1 MVVYHHGRRHQAMKR
16 IKLLAAAAA
25 LAFAAAGFSCSRN
38 GSSKSGDVSGESLPD
53 EVYPDLT
60 VTFLDVGKADSIV
73 ITSGDSTV
81 VIDCGEKG
89 DGKDIMKFLK
99 DQGIETIDCLIATHY
114 DKDHIGGAAKIVSNF
129 NVLSVLG
136 PDYQEL
142 SSENDKFRNAMRN
155 KEIVPQMVTE
165 DLTFELGGAEYT
177 VYAPEKNDYG
187 PNDDNDF
194 SLVTKLVY
202 HDNTFIFAGDA
213 MEQRLD
219 EVMDIGDCDL
229 LKIPY
234 HGRKI
239 ANLEEFV
246 EATAPEY
253 AVICTSQDE
262 LSSKTQD
269 ILDDHSVRFW
279 ATCNNGRVTAV
290 SNGREITVAA
300 EK

>member
-1 MVVYHHGRRHQAMKR
+1 MNR
-16 IKLLAAAAA
+16 IRFFAAAAA
-25 LAFAAAGFSCSRN
+25 FSVMAAGISCSSRN
-38 GSSKSGDVSGESLPD
+38 GTNKSGGMSGDDVTD

-73 ITSGDSTV
+73 ISSEDGTV

-89 DGKDIMKFLK
+89 DGKDIVKYLEG
-99 DQGIETIDCLIATHY
+99 QGIDTIDYLIATHY
-114 DKDHIGGAAKIVSNF
+114 DKDHIGGAAKIVNTF
-129 NVLSVLG
+129 TVLNVLG

-142 SSENDKFRNAMRN
+142 SPENEKFRKAMRN
-155 KEIVPQMVTE
+155 REIVPQIMTE
-165 DLTFELGGAEYT
+165 DISFELGGAEYT
-177 VYAPEKNDYG
+177 VYAPEKADYG

-194 SLVTKLVY
+194 SLVTKLKY
-202 HDNTFIFAGDA
+202 HDTTFIFAGDA
-213 MEQRLD
+213 MEKRLD

-239 ANLEEFV
+239 ANLEEFI
-246 EATAPEY
+246 EETTPEF
-253 AVICTSQDE
+253 AVICTSKDE
-262 LSSKTQD
+262 LSSKTMD
-269 ILDDHSVRFW
+269 ILDEHEVKFW

-290 SNGREITVAA
+290 SNGSEITVSS